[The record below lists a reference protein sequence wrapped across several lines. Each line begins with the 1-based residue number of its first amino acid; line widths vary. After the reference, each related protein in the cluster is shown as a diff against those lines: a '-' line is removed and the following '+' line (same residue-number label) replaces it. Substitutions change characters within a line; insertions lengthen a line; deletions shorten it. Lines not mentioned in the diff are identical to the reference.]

1 MAQPQGRP
9 QAHARQMNSLLFQRG
24 DCMEYVKSGSQF
36 RRVLADRTVETAEII
51 AVHIDQQGIPHLR
64 YRVDFIRPNRQ
75 RYVEGPRVLAARS
88 FFDLYQERVSAA

>member
-1 MAQPQGRP
+1 M
-9 QAHARQMNSLLFQRG
+9 
-24 DCMEYVKSGSQF
+24 
-36 RRVLADRTVETAEII
+36 
-51 AVHIDQQGIPHLR
+51 HIDQQGIPHLR

>member
-1 MAQPQGRP
+1 MAQPQGRIR
-9 QAHARQMNSLLFQRG
+9 AHARQMSSLLFQRG

-36 RRVLADRTVETAEII
+36 RRVLADRTVETAEVI
-51 AVHIDQQGIPHLR
+51 AVQIDQQGIPHLR
-64 YRVDFIRPNRQ
+64 YRVDFTRPNRQ